1 MKSITT
7 YDNDGRVTGSFTIPD
22 VDVEAMTQGQ
32 NFVYGKAGIDNYVKD
47 GIIKTYPDK
56 PGDSYIF
63 NFQTETWDLSIED
76 LKIEITTKR
85 NALLAASDWTQL
97 PDVPQA
103 TKDAWAQYRQAL
115 RDITEQLGY
124 STNVLWPTS
133 P

>member
-22 VDVEAMTQGQ
+22 GDVETMTQGQ
-32 NFVYGKAGIDNYVKD
+32 NFVYGMAGINNYVKD
-47 GIIKTYPDK
+47 GIIETYPDK

-76 LKIEITTKR
+76 LKVEITTKR

-115 RDITEQLGY
+115 RDITEQSGY
-124 STNVLWPTS
+124 PTNVVWPTS

>member
-22 VDVEAMTQGQ
+22 SDVDAMTQGL
-32 NFVYGKAGIDNYVKD
+32 NFVYGIAGIDNYVKD

-56 PGDSYIF
+56 PGYSYIF

-76 LKIEITTKR
+76 LKVEITTKR
-85 NALLAASDWTQL
+85 NSLLAASDWTQL

-115 RDITEQLGY
+115 RDITEQSGY
-124 STNVLWPTS
+124 PTNVVWPTS